1 MAFTPKAIAD
11 GQLPD
16 TLGVLFIA
24 TAAVGTYVKEL
35 SLFNN
40 NVVNQVIELFVNRQG
55 VERSWRR
62 MEIEINEQADALTDG
77 ETMLLEQGDTI
88 SGRTTTA
95 SAVDFIISG
104 VEEN

>member
-1 MAFTPKAIAD
+1 MAFAPKAIAD
-11 GQLPD
+11 GQLP
-16 TLGVLFIA
+16 TVLGPLFVA
-24 TAAVGTYVKEL
+24 TAVVGTYVKEL

-40 NVVNQVIELFVNRQG
+40 NAANQVIELFVNRQG

-62 MEIEINEQADALTDG
+62 LEIELNEQGDALTDG
-77 ETMLLEQGDTI
+77 ETMLLEVGDSI

>member
-1 MAFTPKAIAD
+1 MAFTPKAR
-11 GQLPD
+11 GEGRMP
-16 TLGVLFIA
+16 TNVGVCVPRPEG
-24 TAAVGTYVKEL
+24 VGKNVKDVAM
-35 SLFNN
+35 FNN
-40 NVVNQVIELFVNRQG
+40 NVVNEVIELFVNRQG

-62 MEIEINEQADALTDG
+62 IEIEINEQADALTDG

-95 SAVDFIISG
+95 SAVDFIMSG